1 MKTMEVKNKLWNWIT
16 KQLPVKY
23 ILGIIEDAHKW
34 QKQSLLHELEDSKT
48 KKKNYFKTLK
58 ILSLMTAIIATIFVN
73 TGINKDFA
81 GYIISALSIFI
92 GLNISLIIMVFDKFN
107 STDFDTN
114 NKTYKVKVR
123 LLKHRNFFM
132 QFTSLTAYSII
143 LSLILIV
150 LLSMCFNQH
159 FTSSISVSEKIV
171 YAWEM
176 VKTDWN
182 PVWSCKAFISAVGQ
196 VVILIF
202 RCITYYLL
210 FYFIIIIF
218 YSIGSTY
225 AYISQEYKA
234 KEIEIYKGRKF

>member
-1 MKTMEVKNKLWNWIT
+1 MI
-16 KQLPVKY
+16 
-23 ILGIIEDAHKW
+23 
-34 QKQSLLHELEDSKT
+34 
-48 KKKNYFKTLK
+48 
-58 ILSLMTAIIATIFVN
+58 AIIATIFVN

-159 FTSSISVSEKIV
+159 FTSSISISEKIV

-210 FYFIIIIF
+210 FYFIIILF
-218 YSIGSTY
+218 YSILLGVHMHIFLKNIRQKRLKYIKVESFNCLSQLKKPSAKRASKHPSSTSLSFIITTWMLY
-225 AYISQEYKA
+225 L
-234 KEIEIYKGRKF
+234 GLLRDR